1 MIETT
6 VTEADLIRLGELVL
20 NSISVMSQFGH
31 VSPAQSTV
39 YMDPGDEPMGKLFY
53 DVLVTCL
60 SGKDEAADA
69 RERICRF
76 VEESGWNAKIALA
89 VVR

>member
-1 MIETT
+1 MTETS
-6 VTEADLIRLGELVL
+6 VTEADLIRLGEVVL

-39 YMDPGDEPMGKLFY
+39 YMDPGDEPMGKLFH

-60 SGKDEAADA
+60 SGKDAADA

-76 VEESGWNAKIALA
+76 VEESGWNAKIADA
-89 VVR
+89 VMR

>member
-20 NSISVMSQFGH
+20 NSISVMSALGH

-39 YMDPGDEPMGKLFY
+39 YMDPGDEPMGELFR
-53 DVLVTCL
+53 DVLLTCIA
-60 SGKDEAADA
+60 GGNDAA
-69 RERICRF
+69 RKSICRF

>member
-6 VTEADLIRLGELVL
+6 VAESDLIRIGELVL
-20 NSISVMSQFGH
+20 NSISVMNALGH

-39 YMDPGDEPMGKLFY
+39 YMEPGDDPMDRLVR
-53 DVLVTCL
+53 DVLLTCIA
-60 SGKDEAADA
+60 GGDDAA